1 MKYILI
7 TAMLLVTLNLS
18 AQTCSCEKEFLYVK
32 SVVENGFAGF
42 PDYVKK
48 VTEAGYKKK
57 VDQFLKLTHNKFS
70 SDNCILIISQ
80 YLDLF
85 NSYHLGYFSDFD
97 GSKIDTPFVNQRP
110 LFNITDKDIARLKK
124 SRSWEG
130 IYYFR
135 RDSSIKIALIKDP
148 AVMHDYVGITLES
161 KLPTWKKGM
170 IKLEGKLVN
179 DSVMKGLYFMRNHR
193 PEEQDW
199 GLWDDN
205 NRISGDWLREGASIK
220 PEIARVASSPRKS
233 SPAIDARSLSASTF
247 YIKMA
252 NFGPSAK
259 RPIDSILKANEQL
272 LNTVPNLILD
282 IRGNGGGGDACWEP
296 FIPYFYTN
304 PVRMIGADALA
315 SETTIG
321 IIKKRL
327 ENKNISKEEID
338 YLNKKLALMENK
350 KGQWV
355 TSNADEIDSA
365 FTEKAFPKKIIMIV
379 NNECGSAAEEFL
391 LAARQSSKVTLV
403 GENSIGN
410 LDYSNVLYAPFL
422 CSPYT
427 LQYPITRSRRLD
439 LGQGIDNVGIAPKI
453 YLPKGKDW
461 LEEALKIAEQ
471 Q

>member
-1 MKYILI
+1 MKYILV
-7 TAMLLVTLNLS
+7 TALLLVTLHVRS
-18 AQTCSCEKEFLYVK
+18 QTCSCEKEFLYIK

-42 PDYVKK
+42 PDNVAKL
-48 VTEAGYKKK
+48 TEAGYKKK
-57 VDQFLKLTHNKFS
+57 VDQLLKLTHNKFA

-80 YLDLF
+80 YLHLF
-85 NSYHLGYFSDFD
+85 KSYHLGYWSSFD
-97 GSKIDTPFVNQRP
+97 RIKIDTPFVNQRP
-110 LFNITDKDIARLKK
+110 LYNITDKDIERLKK

-135 RDSSIKIALIKDP
+135 RDSSIKIAFIKDP
-148 AVMHDYVGITLES
+148 AALHDYLGVTLES

-179 DSVMKGLYFMRNHR
+179 DSVMKGLYYMRNHR
-193 PEEQDW
+193 PEEQGW
-199 GLWDDN
+199 GLWDNN
-205 NRISGDWLREGASIK
+205 NRISGDWLREGAFVK
-220 PEIARVASSPRKS
+220 PEIAPVAPSRKP
-233 SPAIDARSLSASTF
+233 SPAIDARSLSPNTF
-247 YIKMA
+247 YIKMSS
-252 NFGPSAK
+252 FGPAAK

-272 LNTVPNLILD
+272 LSTIPNLVLD
-282 IRGNGGGGDACWEP
+282 IRGNGGGGDGCWEP

-304 PVRMIGADALA
+304 PIRVIGADALV
-315 SETTIG
+315 SETNID
-321 IIKKRL
+321 ILKKQL
-327 ENKNISKEEID
+327 ENKDLSKEEID
-338 YLNKKLALMENK
+338 YFNNKLALMEK
-350 KGQWV
+350 AKGRWAV
-355 TSNADEIDSA
+355 SNADEIDSA
-365 FTEKAFPKKIIMIV
+365 FTEKAFPKKIIIIV

-422 CSPYT
+422 CYPYT

-439 LGQGIDNVGIAPKI
+439 LGQGIDNAGIAPKI

-471 Q
+471 H